1 MKAAAAGP
9 GLPLAPPSE
18 KTINRL
24 YMPIPSLL
32 YFFQHSIKEFGAD
45 YFRLFHASLSFETKP
60 ASSFAKRV

>member
-24 YMPIPSLL
+24 CMFIPSLL
-32 YFFQHSIKEFGAD
+32 CFSAFSVVP
-45 YFRLFHASLSFETKP
+45 R
-60 ASSFAKRV
+60 FAQF

>member
-24 YMPIPSLL
+24 YMFIPSLL
-32 YFFQHSIKEFGAD
+32 C
-45 YFRLFHASLSFETKP
+45 SFWGYL
-60 ASSFAKRV
+60 RVRAWFLRFLLL